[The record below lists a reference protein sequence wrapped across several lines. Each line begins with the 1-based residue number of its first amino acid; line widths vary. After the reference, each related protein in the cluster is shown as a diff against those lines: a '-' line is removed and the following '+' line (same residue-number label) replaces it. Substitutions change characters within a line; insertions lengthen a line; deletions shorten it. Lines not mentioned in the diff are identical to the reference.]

1 MFDKNYRLLGKHATY
16 ARFLKEDAKL
26 FDTII
31 SAYLNGAIW
40 GLLYN
45 RRAPVDKESTDNANI
60 MAEQFIEHHD
70 KCRFVY
76 RLVMLL
82 DESSDLSTQRRI
94 DRAFRDDAEKE
105 KPDYDAVMKDNMDVF
120 HSYVRGGI
128 EQLYEDF
135 VTGCTS
141 ADDYIARIHEQIND
155 FADTMDAMSS
165 DEKLAKLLNS

>member
-1 MFDKNYRLLGKHATY
+1 MFDKNYRLTGKHATY

-45 RRAPVDKESTDNANI
+45 RRAPIDKESSDSANI
-60 MAEQFIEHHD
+60 MAEQFVEHHD

-82 DESSDLSTQRRI
+82 DESIDLSSQRRI
-94 DRAFRDDAEKE
+94 DRAFRDDTEKE
-105 KPDYDAVMKDNMDVF
+105 KPDYEAVMKENMDLF

-128 EQLYEDF
+128 EQLYEDY

-141 ADDYIARIHEQIND
+141 EDDYITRIHEQIND
-155 FADTMDAMSS
+155 FAETMDTRSTN
-165 DEKLAKLLNS
+165 EKLILLLNS